1 MHGNWY
7 QKMKT
12 NNNGIIETIRFREK
26 WYDDFL
32 EKLKNALI
40 TEKKLNAESKF
51 LKKNLDKAKRDVK
64 ELQKELMVK

>member
-1 MHGNWY
+1 
-7 QKMKT
+7 MKT